1 MKKSA
6 ISAKENAIIN
16 IVFCGI
22 LPKNEKNE
30 SIFFQNEANN
40 AKFKHFQIHNT
51 LWNEGVPHAHGS
63 KTIFTFLSTI
73 FCGKLK
79 KFDICV
85 SILG

>member
-40 AKFKHFQIHNT
+40 AKFEHFQIRNT
-51 LWNEGVPHAHGS
+51 L
-63 KTIFTFLSTI
+63 
-73 FCGKLK
+73 
-79 KFDICV
+79 
-85 SILG
+85 